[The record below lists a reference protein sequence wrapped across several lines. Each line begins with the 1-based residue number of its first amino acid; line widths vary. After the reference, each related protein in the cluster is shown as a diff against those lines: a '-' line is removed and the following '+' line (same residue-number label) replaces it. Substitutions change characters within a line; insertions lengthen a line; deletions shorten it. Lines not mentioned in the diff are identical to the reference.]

1 MTENKSEKEESVRV
15 LISLSPQEYRVL
27 KRLAEI
33 EGRPVAT
40 YLMESLRQAK
50 LFTRFEKMLNLY
62 EKALALKEKAKSMFH
77 DSEKDVHEM

>member
-1 MTENKSEKEESVRV
+1 MTENKPEKEELIRV
-15 LISLSPQEYRVL
+15 LISLTPREHRVL

-50 LFTRFEKMLNLY
+50 LFTRFEKILDLY
-62 EKALALKEKAKSMFH
+62 EKALRIKAKLTFKSVG
-77 DSEKDVHEM
+77 KDVQEI

>member
-1 MTENKSEKEESVRV
+1 MTEDKPEKEESVRL
-15 LISLSPQEYRVL
+15 LISLTPREFRVL

-40 YLMESLRQAK
+40 YLMEGLRQAK

-62 EKALALKEKAKSMFH
+62 EKALKLKEKAKSMFH
-77 DSEKDVHEM
+77 DSEKDIHEI